1 MARKLLALIAKWRS
15 SEDAVF
21 ANRLSLLAESAA
33 PGRLHGRLSPFRY
46 VAPRASH

>member
-21 ANRLSLLAESAA
+21 ANRLSLLVESAPA
-33 PGRLHGRLSPFRY
+33 GRRTGQVSPFRY
-46 VAPRASH
+46 VAPRASL